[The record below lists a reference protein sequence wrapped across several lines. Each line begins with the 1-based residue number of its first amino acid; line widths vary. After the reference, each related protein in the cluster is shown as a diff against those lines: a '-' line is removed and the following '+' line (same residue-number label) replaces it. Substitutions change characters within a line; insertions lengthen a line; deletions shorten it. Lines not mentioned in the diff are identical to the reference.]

1 MKLGM
6 PYLLCMCITLTAC
19 STSIA
24 NQGMPAYPDLLISMT
39 REAGFGVGPQY
50 KLDVHADGT
59 VDFDGMGDTG
69 KQSTT
74 LNAEQIQKLVVAIE
88 DANFF
93 LLDDQYLEPAI
104 DRPATKLAITLKGQ
118 TRSIYH
124 FGLYNCN
131 DYYND
136 TQHILCRLEDKID
149 EITNSRYWVKQE
161 W

>member
-1 MKLGM
+1 
-6 PYLLCMCITLTAC
+6 
-19 STSIA
+19 
-24 NQGMPAYPDLLISMT
+24 MT

-59 VDFDGMGDTG
+59 VDFDRMGDTG

-104 DRPATKLAITLKGQ
+104 DRPATKLTIALNGQ

-124 FGLYNCN
+124 FGLYNCSE
-131 DYYND
+131 YYND
-136 TQHILCRLEDKID
+136 TLHTLCRLEDKID